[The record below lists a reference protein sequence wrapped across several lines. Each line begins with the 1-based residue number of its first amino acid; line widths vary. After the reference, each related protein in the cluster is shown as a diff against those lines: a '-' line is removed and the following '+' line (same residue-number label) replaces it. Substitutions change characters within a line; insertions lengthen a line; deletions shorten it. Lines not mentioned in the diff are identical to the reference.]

1 MLFVYALI
9 LTTDRLIEFHKQ
21 SAAMLAHL
29 VNVSLLLTD
38 VAGSNPAC
46 SAIKENRRNIHKKE
60 IEQFNSKFVI

>member
-1 MLFVYALI
+1 
-9 LTTDRLIEFHKQ
+9 
-21 SAAMLAHL
+21 MLAHL